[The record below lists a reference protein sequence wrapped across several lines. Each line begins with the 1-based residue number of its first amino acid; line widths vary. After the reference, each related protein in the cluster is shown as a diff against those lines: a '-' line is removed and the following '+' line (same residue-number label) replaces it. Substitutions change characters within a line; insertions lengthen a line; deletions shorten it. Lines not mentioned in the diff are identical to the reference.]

1 MEVTHGEISINL
13 LLPLLSKS
21 KLMTTLHD
29 NYVYI
34 MTNKHKNVLYTGVTS
49 KLGQRVTQHE
59 NGHYDGFTKKYN
71 CHFLVYYE
79 HFNDIELAIAREK
92 KNNLISSFNPEWLF
106 LNDDVKFL

>member
-1 MEVTHGEISINL
+1 
-13 LLPLLSKS
+13 
-21 KLMTTLHD
+21 MTTLHD

-59 NGHYDGFTKKYN
+59 NGYFDGFAKKYN

-79 HFNDIELAIAREK
+79 HFNDIEFAIAREKQIKKWRREK
-92 KNNLISSFNPEWLF
+92 KNNLISSFNPEWRF
-106 LNDDVKFL
+106 LNDDARFL

>member
-1 MEVTHGEISINL
+1 
-13 LLPLLSKS
+13 
-21 KLMTTLHD
+21 MTTLHD

-34 MTNKHKNVLYTGVTS
+34 MTNKYKNVLYTGVTS
-49 KLGQRVTQHE
+49 NLSHRITQHE

-92 KNNLISSFNPEWLF
+92 QIKKWRREKKEKLISSFNPEWQF
-106 LNDDVKFL
+106 LNNDVRFL